1 MRSKF
6 TRNVK
11 SREKRIQPPFL
22 EEKRKNERKNKK
34 RENKITKPI
43 CVTALVKLH
52 SVFAL

>member
-1 MRSKF
+1 MDRAFGKTPTMSFEMK
-6 TRNVK
+6 
-11 SREKRIQPPFL
+11 QPPFL